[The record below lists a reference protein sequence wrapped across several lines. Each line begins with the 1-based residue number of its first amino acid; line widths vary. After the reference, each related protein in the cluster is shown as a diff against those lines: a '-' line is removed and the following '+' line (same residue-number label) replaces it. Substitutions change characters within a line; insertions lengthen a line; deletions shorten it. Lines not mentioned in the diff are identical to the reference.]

1 MRVSRHYPAAFSPA
15 VLDREVPSM
24 PFPRSTNL
32 CCGLLLSLLALAGCA
47 APGSAPVQSAE
58 AYDPYENTNRDIFAF
73 NQSVDRNVLL
83 PVAEA
88 YRNTLPQPV
97 RNSVRNFLQ
106 NVDEPLIFAH
116 DVLQAEPALAANT
129 AGRFVVNSTIG
140 VAGFFDVATGMGIP
154 YHPNDFGVTLAR
166 WGFPE
171 GAYLVIPVLGPSNL
185 RDAIGKAGDS
195 FGDPG
200 NIVASNYNKIYAS
213 IARAGTEGID
223 ERSRNIETLADI
235 ERTSL
240 DYYAT
245 IRSLYR
251 QRRAA
256 QIRHEQDN
264 LPNPAPIQGSDSPAP
279 MSYTFTR

>member
-1 MRVSRHYPAAFSPA
+1 
-15 VLDREVPSM
+15 M

-32 CCGLLLSLLALAGCA
+32 CCAALLALVSLSGCV
-47 APGSAPVQSAE
+47 APGGTPVQSAE
-58 AYDPYENTNRDIFAF
+58 AYDPYEGTNRDIFAF

-88 YRNTLPQPV
+88 YRGNVPQPV
-97 RNSVRNFLQ
+97 RDGVHNFLQ
-106 NVDEPLIFAH
+106 NLDEPLIFAH
-116 DVLQAEPALAANT
+116 DVLQVEPGLATNT
-129 AGRFVVNSTIG
+129 AGRFVVNTTL
-140 VAGFFDVATGMGIP
+140 GFGGIVDVATAMGIP
-154 YHPNDFGVTLAR
+154 YHPNDLGVTLAR

-171 GAYLVIPVLGPSNL
+171 GAYLMIPVLGPSTF
-185 RDAIGKAGDS
+185 RDAVGKVGDS

-200 NIVASNYNKIYAS
+200 NIVASDYHVIYAS
-213 IARAGTEGID
+213 IARAGTQGID

-235 ERTSL
+235 EKTSL

-256 QIRHEQDN
+256 EIRHEESN
-264 LPNPAPIQGSDSPAP
+264 LPNPAPIQGGDSPAP
-279 MSYTFTR
+279 MSYTFTK

>member
-1 MRVSRHYPAAFSPA
+1 
-15 VLDREVPSM
+15 M
-24 PFPRSTNL
+24 PLPRSTRL
-32 CCGLLLSLLALAGCA
+32 ICELAAALLLLSGCV
-47 APGSAPVQSAE
+47 APGPAPAQSAE
-58 AYDPYENTNRDIFAF
+58 AYDPYEATNREIFAF
-73 NQSVDRNVLL
+73 NQSVDRDVLV

-88 YRNTLPQPV
+88 YRSNVPQPV
-97 RNSVRNFLQ
+97 RDGVHNFLQ
-106 NVDEPLIFAH
+106 NLDEPLIFAH
-116 DVLQAEPALAANT
+116 DVLQAEPGLAANT
-129 AGRFVVNSTIG
+129 AGRFVVNSTLGIG
-140 VAGFFDVATGMGIP
+140 GVVDVATAMGIP
-154 YHPNDFGVTLAR
+154 YHPNDLGITLAH

-171 GAYLVIPVLGPSNL
+171 GAYLIIPVLGPSNV

-200 NIVASNYNKIYAS
+200 NIVAGDYHVIYAS
-213 IARAGTEGID
+213 IARAGTQGID

-245 IRSLYR
+245 LRSLYR

-264 LPNPAPIQGSDSPAP
+264 SPNPAPIQGGDSSAP
-279 MSYTFTR
+279 MSYTFPK

>member
-1 MRVSRHYPAAFSPA
+1 VRFSSLSSGVFAALF
-15 VLDREVPSM
+15 DREVPSM

-32 CCGLLLSLLALAGCA
+32 CCGMMFALFALAGCA
-47 APGSAPVQSAE
+47 APGPIATAQSPE
-58 AYDPYENTNRDIFAF
+58 AYDPYEDTNRQIFAF
-73 NQSVDRNVLL
+73 NQSVDRNVLV
-83 PVAEA
+83 PVADA

-97 RNSVRNFLQ
+97 RNSIHNFLQ

-140 VAGFFDVATGMGIP
+140 VAGFFDVATAMGIP
-154 YHPNDFGVTLAR
+154 YHPNDLGVTLAR

-200 NIVASNYNKIYAS
+200 NIVASNYHVLYAS
-213 IARAGTEGID
+213 FARAGTEGID

>member
-1 MRVSRHYPAAFSPA
+1 
-15 VLDREVPSM
+15 M

-32 CCGLLLSLLALAGCA
+32 CCGMMLALLALAGCA
-47 APGSAPVQSAE
+47 APGVAPVQTAE

-73 NQSVDRNVLL
+73 NQAVDRNVLV

-88 YRNTLPQPV
+88 YRSTLPTPV
-97 RNSVRNFLQ
+97 RTGIRNFLQ
-106 NVDEPLIFAH
+106 NTNEPLIFAH
-116 DVLQAEPALAANT
+116 DVLQAEPQLAANT
-129 AGRFVVNSTIG
+129 AGRFVVNSTVG
-140 VAGFFDVATGMGIP
+140 VAGFFDVATAMGIP
-154 YHPNDFGVTLAR
+154 YHSNDLGVTLAR

-171 GAYLVIPVLGPSNL
+171 GAYLILPVLGPSTV

-200 NIVASNYNKIYAS
+200 NIVASNYHKIYAS
-213 IARAGTEGID
+213 VLRAGTEGID
-223 ERSRNIETLADI
+223 ERSRNIETLADV

-264 LPNPAPIQGSDSPAP
+264 LPNVTPIQGGDSPAP

>member
-1 MRVSRHYPAAFSPA
+1 
-15 VLDREVPSM
+15 M
-24 PFPRSTNL
+24 PFPRSTTL
-32 CCGLLLSLLALAGCA
+32 FCGILLALLALAGCA
-47 APGSAPVQSAE
+47 VPGPGTPAQSPE
-58 AYDPYENTNRDIFAF
+58 AYDPLEDTNRQVFAF

-83 PVAEA
+83 PAAEA
-88 YRNTLPQPV
+88 YRNNLPAPV
-97 RNSVRNFLQ
+97 RDSIHNFLQ
-106 NVDEPLIFAH
+106 NLDAPVVFAH
-116 DVLQAEPALAANT
+116 DVLQAEPALAGNT
-129 AGRFVVNSTIG
+129 AGRFVVNSTVG
-140 VAGFFDVATGMGIP
+140 VAGFFDVATAMGIP
-154 YHPNDFGVTLAR
+154 YHPNDLGVTLAR

-171 GAYLVIPVLGPSNL
+171 GAYLMIPVLGPSTV
-185 RDAIGKAGDS
+185 RDAVGKVGDS

-200 NIVASNYNKIYAS
+200 NIVASEHHLIWAS
-213 IARAGTEGID
+213 IARGGTQGID
-223 ERSRNIETLADI
+223 ERARNIETLADI

-256 QIRHEQDN
+256 DLRHEQDN

>member
-1 MRVSRHYPAAFSPA
+1 
-15 VLDREVPSM
+15 M
-24 PFPRSTNL
+24 PFPRSNKS
-32 CCGLLLSLLALAGCA
+32 CCGMMLAFLALAGCA
-47 APGSAPVQSAE
+47 APGAGAPPQSAE
-58 AYDPYENTNRDIFAF
+58 AYDPYENTNREIFAF
-73 NQSVDRNVLL
+73 NQSVDRRVLV

-88 YRNTLPQPV
+88 YRSNVPQPV
-97 RNSVRNFLQ
+97 RDGVHNFLQ
-106 NVDEPLIFAH
+106 NLDEPLIFAH

-129 AGRFVVNSTIG
+129 AGRFVVNSTLGIG
-140 VAGFFDVATGMGIP
+140 GFIDVATGMGIP
-154 YHPNDFGVTLAR
+154 YHPNDLGVTLAR

-171 GAYLVIPVLGPSNL
+171 GAYLVIPVLGPSNM

-200 NIVASNYNKIYAS
+200 NIVAGNYHVIYAS
-213 IARAGTEGID
+213 VARGATQGID
-223 ERSRNIETLADI
+223 ERARNIETLADI

-256 QIRHEQDN
+256 EIRHEESN
-264 LPNPAPIQGSDSPAP
+264 LPNPTPIQGSDSPAP
-279 MSYTFTR
+279 MSYTFPK